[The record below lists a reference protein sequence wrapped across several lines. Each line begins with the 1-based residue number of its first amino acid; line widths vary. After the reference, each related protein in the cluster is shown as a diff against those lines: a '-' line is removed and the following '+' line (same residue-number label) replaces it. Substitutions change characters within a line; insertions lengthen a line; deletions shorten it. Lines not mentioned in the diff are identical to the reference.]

1 MNQSKS
7 MKKVEM
13 ILKKEDYQEN
23 QEVQNNKQHYVS
35 IINTYLENYLKH
47 KDKVSVFISIL
58 LLFKCKNY
66 NDLEYN
72 QLITVLLNDFNKNK
86 KYYLFKRNSRKKNIC
101 EEFLE
106 KIQFEINNN
115 ESFQLN
121 SSGQKTYI
129 QLDLSRVGEYL
140 NNGNEEG
147 AKDIHNNYN
156 KENENQNENEYEN
169 EMKSKSVLKK
179 KHRRTIYIKENKS
192 EKKKYKKNI
201 KSDDISIR
209 DSPLIDLNENDNDNE
224 SEEIISQNGSKN
236 SNKNMYKNKI
246 KMEETENGIDNNINS
261 DINIKEE
268 ENHKED
274 EKINNDIFSKKLYN
288 TSEFNNMLDK
298 IPKTTGELV
307 EKVQKT
313 KDQINE
319 LENKIKYVNQMIQ
332 ELKNDKSDYDSIK
345 KMVGE
350 SQFSLD
356 SIYNIIKNELK
367 SITMFTKIINYDQN
381 LYNIH
386 KNTIQIYREDYL
398 NILGKF
404 RQNLNNLIKLEENI
418 NNKKEDIRNN
428 LDEIVSLNKQII
440 KNININFYF
449 LQKNNSSNNIIDS
462 VNVEVIVQEFLG
474 KVNELIDK
482 FNIIE
487 KKSLVEEKNE
497 EPNLKNEVNGKD
509 KDFQIESEQKNF
521 KHLKMKIK

>member
-1 MNQSKS
+1 MNQSKQ

-13 ILKKEDYQEN
+13 ILKKEDLSEEQEM
-23 QEVQNNKQHYVS
+23 QKKRQYYVS

-47 KDKVSVFISIL
+47 KEKVSVFISIL

-121 SSGQKTYI
+121 STGQKTYI
-129 QLDLSRVGEYL
+129 KLDLSRVGEYL
-140 NNGNEEG
+140 NEKEEEG
-147 AKDIHNNYN
+147 PNEDIHSNYN
-156 KENENQNENEYEN
+156 KENENQNEN

-179 KHRRTIYIKENKS
+179 KHKRSLFIKENKS
-192 EKKKYKKNI
+192 EKKKCKKNI
-201 KSDDISIR
+201 KSEEISLKE
-209 DSPLIDLNENDNDNE
+209 SPLIDLNENE
-224 SEEIISQNGSKN
+224 SEDIICQNYSKN
-236 SNKNMYKNKI
+236 SHKHIGKNRI
-246 KMEETENGIDNNINS
+246 KMEKNENQFENKMNS
-261 DINIKEE
+261 SINIKEE
-268 ENHKED
+268 KTNEEE

-288 TSEFNNMLDK
+288 ASELNNMLDK
-298 IPKTTGELV
+298 IPKSTGELV

-313 KDQINE
+313 KDEIND
-319 LENKIKYVNQMIQ
+319 LEDKIKNVNEKIQ
-332 ELKNDKSDYDSIK
+332 ELKNDETDYDNIK
-345 KMVGE
+345 KMVNE
-350 SQFSLD
+350 LQFSLD

-381 LYNIH
+381 LYNTH
-386 KNTIQIYREDYL
+386 KSTIQIYRKDYL
-398 NILGKF
+398 NILDQF

-418 NNKKEDIRNN
+418 NLKKEDIKNSM
-428 LDEIVSLNKQII
+428 DEIVSLNRQII
-440 KNININFYF
+440 ENININFYF
-449 LQKNNSSNNIIDS
+449 LQKNNSSANIKDS
-462 VNVEVIVQEFLG
+462 INVDEIVEEFLG

-487 KKSLVEEKNE
+487 KKKILNLDEEKNE
-497 EPNLKNEVNGKD
+497 
-509 KDFQIESEQKNF
+509 KDFQIEPEQNNMRQKVPEEEKKLEITN
-521 KHLKMKIK
+521 